1 MTIARSAQ
9 LTLAR
14 HPFDRVVNP
23 RIRGPAADL
32 RALPGPRGSIRHK
45 IIAPFIVVV
54 LFIGVF
60 GTSVVMRQASDTAAA
75 EFDSSLLRANLLA
88 NDHLALLETER
99 LAELRAA
106 TDTVGV
112 ADAVTAHGHARLD
125 NLLQPIQANAKPARI
140 VMRVLDTGGNELLA
154 LPQLWADRAAESSQ
168 LDYAANTTVK
178 RVLAGAAD
186 GLGDRYVFLATEP
199 AGPMVYWAGP
209 IRGSGGLVVG
219 AVLLGQSLADITQG
233 ILQAE
238 AGQDSQS
245 SALAFYAPDGEA
257 LISSLP
263 VTPPL
268 PQTVQGLVADRQ
280 AVRSM
285 QPLSGH
291 RYGVLFTDWTMRNTQ
306 LGYLAVALPAD
317 RLETS
322 LNQIKALLILV
333 FVIAALLTL
342 LLGGVLARRISRP
355 IERLVASTRSV
366 AAGDLSHRAR
376 VTGRDEIGYLA
387 NSFNDMT
394 ASLEAKTQALEE
406 SYFASMEALA
416 RAIDARDPSTF
427 GHSARVAA
435 ISLEIADAMRLTPSE
450 RQALRRAALLHDIGK
465 IGVDDRILQKAGGLN
480 RTEMVE
486 VREHPLTGYDML
498 KGLPFLQQSLT
509 GVRHH
514 HERWDGTGYPDRL
527 KGEAIPELVRILSLA
542 DVFDA
547 VSSKRPYK
555 ARRSFQAAS
564 QVIIAGAG
572 TQFDPA
578 VVEAFQQ
585 RADAILDLWR
595 MGDRSDPDPA
605 EVVRLE
611 EAG

>member
-1 MTIARSAQ
+1 MV
-9 LTLAR
+9 L
-14 HPFDRVVNP
+14 
-23 RIRGPAADL
+23 
-32 RALPGPRGSIRHK
+32 
-45 IIAPFIVVV
+45 V

-60 GTSVVMRQASDTAAA
+60 GTSVVMREASDTAAA
-75 EFDSSLLRANLLA
+75 EFDSSLLRASLLA
-88 NDHLALLETER
+88 ADHLAVLEADR
-99 LAELRAA
+99 LAQLRAA

-112 ADAVTAHGHARLD
+112 ADAVTASDRARLAD
-125 NLLQPIQANAKPARI
+125 LLQPIQANAKPAKI
-140 VMRVLDTGGNELLA
+140 AMRVLGPHGDELLA
-154 LPQLWADRAAESSQ
+154 IPLPVTDRDAGSSRPA
-168 LDYAANTTVK
+168 YATDPTVK

-186 GLGDRYVFLATEP
+186 NLGDRDVFLTADP
-199 AGPMVYWAGP
+199 SGPMVYWAGP
-209 IRGSGGLVVG
+209 IRGPGGLVVG
-219 AVLLGQSLADITQG
+219 AILLGESLADISQG

-238 AGQDSQS
+238 AGHDPQS
-245 SALAFYAPDGEA
+245 STLAFYTPDGDA
-257 LISSLP
+257 LISSSP
-263 VTPPL
+263 VAPIL
-268 PQTVQGLVADRQ
+268 PQNVKGLVADRQ

-291 RYGVLFTDWTMRNTQ
+291 RYGVLVTDWTMRNRQ

-322 LNQIKALLILV
+322 LNQIKAVLILV

-342 LLGGVLARRISRP
+342 LIGGVLARRISRP
-355 IERLVASTRSV
+355 IEQLVASTRSV

-376 VTGRDEIGYLA
+376 VGGRDEIGYLA
-387 NSFNDMT
+387 SSFNDMT
-394 ASLEAKTQALEE
+394 ASLEAKTRALEE

-435 ISLEIADAMRLTPSE
+435 ISLEIADAMHLTPSE
-450 RQALRRAALLHDIGK
+450 RQALRQAALLHDIGK
-465 IGVDDRILQKAGGLN
+465 IGVDDRILQKAGGLSE
-480 RTEMVE
+480 TELVE

-498 KGLPFLQQSLT
+498 KGLPFLQHSLT

-527 KGEAIPELVRILSLA
+527 QGEAIPELVRILSLA

-547 VSSKRPYK
+547 VTSERPYK
-555 ARRSFQAAS
+555 ARRSFQAAR
-564 QVIIAGAG
+564 QLIIAGAG

-585 RADAILDLWR
+585 RAEAIRDLWR
-595 MGDRSDPDPA
+595 SGDRNPDPG
-605 EVVRLE
+605 EVVWME

>member
-1 MTIARSAQ
+1 
-9 LTLAR
+9 
-14 HPFDRVVNP
+14 VNP

-245 SALAFYAPDGEA
+245 SALAFYAPDGQA

-547 VSSKRPYK
+547 VTSKRPYK

>member
-1 MTIARSAQ
+1 
-9 LTLAR
+9 
-14 HPFDRVVNP
+14 VNP

-140 VMRVLDTGGNELLA
+140 VMRVLDTGGAELLA
-154 LPQLWADRAAESSQ
+154 LPQLWADRAAGSSQ
-168 LDYAANTTVK
+168 LDYAANPTVK

-435 ISLEIADAMRLTPSE
+435 ISLELADAMRLTPSE

-465 IGVDDRILQKAGGLN
+465 IGVDDRILQKAGGLS

-498 KGLPFLQQSLT
+498 KGLPFLQHSLT

>member
-9 LTLAR
+9 LTPAR

-140 VMRVLDTGGNELLA
+140 VMRVLDTGGAELLA

-435 ISLEIADAMRLTPSE
+435 ISLELADAMRLTPSE

-498 KGLPFLQQSLT
+498 KGLPFLQHSLT